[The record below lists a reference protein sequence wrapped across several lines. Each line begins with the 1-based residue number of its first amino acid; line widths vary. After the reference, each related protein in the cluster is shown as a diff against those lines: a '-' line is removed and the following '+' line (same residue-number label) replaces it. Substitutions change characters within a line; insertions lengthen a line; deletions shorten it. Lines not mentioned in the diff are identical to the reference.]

1 MRSDFEFLERKQN
14 NSCVPRRMMPL
25 YFQSRLNSFSPDSGQ
40 GLMNLP
46 RLLIVDDE
54 MSVRESLKFVFSK
67 GFSVF
72 EANSLETAIAKVR
85 DTRPAVVLLDI
96 LMPRTDGIEV
106 LRQIKA
112 IHPGCE
118 VIMLTALSNR
128 QIAAKATDFG
138 AFDLVGKPFDVVDLL
153 AKVNSALAKASVQE
167 KAALPQT

>member
-1 MRSDFEFLERKQN
+1 M
-14 NSCVPRRMMPL
+14 VPQYL
-25 YFQSRLNSFSPDSGQ
+25 QARLSPFSPGSGQ
-40 GLMNLP
+40 GFMNLP

-72 EANSLETAIAKVR
+72 EANSLETAIAKVK
-85 DTRPAVVLLDI
+85 DARPAVVLLDI

-118 VIMLTALSNR
+118 VIMLTAMNNR

-153 AKVNSALAKASVQE
+153 AKVNSALAKATMQE